1 MENTQPNSVS
11 KSTSRRS
18 NLKPSTVPPKPSATA
33 KKAAA
38 AASGKGKRAKTA
50 AKPLSRS
57 QTESAAERSHRIA
70 VAAYFLAEQRGF
82 GPNRELDDWLAAERS
97 L

>member
-1 MENTQPNSVS
+1 METTEPNSAS

-18 NLKPSTVPPKPSATA
+18 NLKPSTVPPKPSAKA

-38 AASGKGKRAKTA
+38 GASGKRKGAKTA
-50 AKPLSRS
+50 AKRRSGS